1 MRLLLLV
8 VTTSWLVVSGITSP
22 LSEFCKQ
29 CKECND
35 VLDRPQ
41 KGAF

>member
-1 MRLLLLV
+1 MRLWLLG
-8 VTTSWLVVSGITSP
+8 VTTSWLVVSGTTSP
-22 LSEFCKQ
+22 LLEFCKQ
-29 CKECND
+29 CKQCKD